1 MITLIKFNTN
11 KNSMRG
17 EISQKLL
24 FAKLKN
30 TVGEKA
36 LIKQL
41 SIVLPISTASIYRR
55 VNGEKLLTIQEIIS
69 LSKSFNI
76 SYNEL
81 FNYIPKNEVIFS
93 FKYDKLNQN
102 FVDYLNDITHNLN
115 FIKSFQDHTMIY
127 SAKDIPIW
135 HYFGCKYL
143 RSFKI
148 YYFLRTIKKDPEFKN
163 KIFNFDCVPDLYI
176 NAANKSF
183 QAYSQINSEELWTPS
198 SLNIMLG
205 QVKYYYQSGIIT
217 ENQFEIITEKLIELL
232 DTIKLQA
239 ANGKKN
245 NASSDIKENYKI
257 YLSEIIGGDNVI
269 YAEGDGNKIT
279 FHPPI
284 LMNYLHTTDIAFCD
298 YIKSAFKIAKGTSEL
313 ISTVAEKSRNMFF
326 NKLKREVIVLKKTL
340 INDYSH

>member
-1 MITLIKFNTN
+1 MLFKFNIN
-11 KNSMRG
+11 RMRG
-17 EISQKLL
+17 ETIQKLL
-24 FAKLKN
+24 FTKLKT

-41 SIVLPISTASIYRR
+41 SIILPVSIASIYRR
-55 VNGEKLLTIQEIIS
+55 VNGEKLLTIQEIVS

-93 FKYDKLNQN
+93 FKYDKVNQD
-102 FVDYLNDITHNLN
+102 FVDYVNDITQNLN
-115 FIKSFQDHTMIY
+115 FIQSFQDHTMIY
-127 SAKDIPIW
+127 SVKDIPIW
-135 HYFGCKYL
+135 HYFSCKYL
-143 RSFKI
+143 KNFKI
-148 YYFLRTIKKDPEFKN
+148 YYFLRTIKKDPVYEN
-163 KIFNFDCVPDLYI
+163 KVFNFDCIPDLYI

-205 QVKYYYQSGIIT
+205 QVKYYYQSDIIT

-232 DTIKLQA
+232 ETIKFQA

-269 YAEGDGNKIT
+269 YAEGGGNKIT
-279 FHPPI
+279 FHPPV
-284 LMNYLHTTDIAFCD
+284 LMNYLHTTDIAFCN
-298 YIKSAFKIAKGTSEL
+298 YIKNAFEIAKGTSEL

-326 NKLKREVIVLKKTL
+326 NKLKKEVIVLKKSL
-340 INDYSH
+340 LKDYYH